1 MLYDILQQT
10 FQIYGCLIFLFY
22 IHLVNVH
29 NIISKTNF
37 LMKKIF
43 VSILLSVRH
52 ITFTQTELI
61 DYNDEYNVPN
71 I

>member
-10 FQIYGCLIFLFY
+10 FQIYGCLIFVFDIY
-22 IHLVNVH
+22 LVNVH
-29 NIISKTNF
+29 IISKTNF

-43 VSILLSVRH
+43 ASILLSIRY
-52 ITFTQTELI
+52 ITFTKTELI
-61 DYNDEYNVPN
+61 EYNDEYNVPN